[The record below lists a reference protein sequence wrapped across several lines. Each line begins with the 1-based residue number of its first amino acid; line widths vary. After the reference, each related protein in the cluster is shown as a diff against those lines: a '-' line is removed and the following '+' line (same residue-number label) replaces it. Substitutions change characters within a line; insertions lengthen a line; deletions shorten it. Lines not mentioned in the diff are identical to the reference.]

1 MNHGLDPSQ
10 SALAQV
16 TKMDNPSEI
25 LEYHISYDHLLW
37 LLDEPVVDG
46 EGQIVSGGGE
56 GVLAPSSHG
65 GGEVPGGLGSASG
78 DLGEHL
84 LSWEFV

>member
-1 MNHGLDPSQ
+1 MCKFLQ
-10 SALAQV
+10 LLLTAATLL
-16 TKMDNPSEI
+16 I
-25 LEYHISYDHLLW
+25 LCGQLVSI
-37 LLDEPVVDG
+37 VDG
-46 EGQIVSGGGE
+46 EGQIVPGGGE
-56 GVLAPSSHG
+56 GVLAPPSHG